1 MSANNPNAHLVAKSG
16 FFTGLHPGM
25 GIAAKGMVVAFVLFT
40 VLNVEFAGGIY
51 GTIRGWIETGLSWY
65 YISAV
70 MVLFALCIFLMCSK
84 WGAVK
89 LGDDDS
95 QPEFSNFSWFAM
107 LFSAGV
113 GIGILFFGVAEPIF
127 YFDNSGAFGYPNNP
141 HADMQGH
148 AEMTILRAVDA
159 MRVTYFHWGFHG
171 WAVYVIVGLCLAYFG
186 FRKKLPLTL
195 RSSLYPLIGDRIY
208 GPIGHAVDLLAVF
221 GTVFGVATSLGLGVS
236 QMAAGLNVLF
246 GISDGIVTKLT
257 LILVISVIATV
268 SAVSG
273 VGKGIR
279 ILSEWNI
286 WLSVV
291 LLAAFVAIGPFKW
304 LMSFFVTSL
313 GDYLWNVIPM
323 GFWTANEP
331 GNAAWQGGWTIFYWG
346 WWISWAPFVGM
357 FIARISRGRTIR
369 EFMVGVMFVPTTI
382 AFFWL
387 CMFGGNAI
395 WQELNSVGGPASAGG
410 AGIIETVRQWDLPSA
425 LYGAIANLGT
435 TSWIGDVG
443 WISWPLSALA
453 TLLLASW
460 FITSSDS
467 GTLVITTML
476 SMGDDN
482 PPKVFR
488 VIWGLGEGFVAAVLL
503 LAGGLG
509 ALQTASIAAAFPI
522 SFVLL
527 AMAWGLLKSL
537 ADDPGAVTI
546 PPEAVAPD
554 GTRMSQELHG

>member
-1 MSANNPNAHLVAKSG
+1 MPEDSSNSHLVAKSG

-25 GIAAKGMVVAFVLFT
+25 SIAAKGMIAAFVIFT
-40 VLNVEFAGGIY
+40 VMNVEFAGGLY
-51 GTIRGWIETGLSWY
+51 KSIRSWIENGLSFY
-65 YISAV
+65 YIT
-70 MVLFALCIFLMCSK
+70 LFSIGLLVCFWLMFSRFGK
-84 WGAVK
+84 IR

-95 QPEFSNFSWFAM
+95 RPEFSNFSWFSM
-107 LFSAGV
+107 LFSAGI

-127 YFDNSGAFGYPNNP
+127 YFDTSAVWGYPNNP
-141 HADMQGH
+141 HADLAGHTEMDMQ
-148 AEMTILRAVDA
+148 RAVDA
-159 MRVTYFHWGFHG
+159 MRVTFFHWGFHG
-171 WAVYVIVGLCLAYFG
+171 WAFYVLVGLSLAYFG

-195 RSSLYPLIGDRIY
+195 RSALYPLIGERIY
-208 GPIGHAVDLLAVF
+208 GPWGHAVDLLAVF

-236 QMAAGLNVLF
+236 QMAAGLNHLF
-246 GISDGIVTKLT
+246 GVDPGTGTKLV
-257 LILVISVIATV
+257 LIAVVSVIATI

-286 WLSVV
+286 WLSIV
-291 LLAAFVAIGPFKW
+291 LLAAFVIFGPFQW
-304 LMSFFVTSL
+304 LMGLFVTTVGGYVASF
-313 GDYLWNVIPM
+313 IPM
-323 GFWTANEP
+323 GFWTATEGP
-331 GNAAWQGGWTIFYWG
+331 DVAWQGGWTIFYWG
-346 WWISWAPFVGM
+346 WWISWSPFVGV

-395 WQELNSVGGPASAGG
+395 WQEMHMGSGVASADG
-410 AGIIETVRQWDLPSA
+410 AGIIQTVRDWNLPSA
-425 LYGAIANLGT
+425 LFGTIDNIGT
-435 TSWIGDVG
+435 TSWMGDMSWV
-443 WISWPLSALA
+443 SWPMSLLA
-453 TLLLASW
+453 TFLLFSW

-482 PPKVFR
+482 PPKKFR
-488 VIWGLGEGFVAAVLL
+488 IIWGLGEGVVAAALL

-522 SFVLL
+522 SFVLI
-527 AMAWGLLKSL
+527 AMIWGLLKSL
-537 ADDPGAVTI
+537 HDDPSASPISVET
-546 PPEAVAPD
+546 VAAD
-554 GTRMSQELHG
+554 GTRIKQDLHA

>member
-1 MSANNPNAHLVAKSG
+1 MASDKDGGSNGLVAEKG
-16 FFTGLHPGM
+16 IWKGLHPGM
-25 GIAAKGMVVAFVLFT
+25 GLAAKGMVVAFVVFT
-40 VLNVEFAGGIY
+40 ALNVDFANGIY
-51 GTIRGWIETGLSWY
+51 SAVRGWIEGALNWY

-70 MVLFALCIFLMCSK
+70 TVMLFVCLYLMMSRHGK
-84 WGAVK
+84 VR

-95 QPEFSNFSWFAM
+95 RPEFSNFSWFAM

-113 GIGILFFGVAEPIF
+113 GIGLLFFGIAEPMF
-127 YFDNSGAFGYPNNP
+127 YFDNTAPWKYPNNP
-141 HADMQGH
+141 FADLEGATNMDVQRGV
-148 AEMTILRAVDA
+148 IA

-171 WAVYVIVGLCLAYFG
+171 WAVYVMIGLCLAYFG

-195 RSSLYPLIGDRIY
+195 RSALYPVIGNRIY

-236 QMAAGLNVLF
+236 QMATGLNHLF
-246 GISDGIVTKLT
+246 GVDPGLTTQIILIVIISIVAT
-257 LILVISVIATV
+257 L

-279 ILSEWNI
+279 IISEWNI
-286 WLSVV
+286 WLSIV
-291 LLAAFVAIGPFKW
+291 LLAFFLFGGPTKW
-304 LMSFFVTSL
+304 LLGFFVTTV

-323 GFWTANEP
+323 GFQTFNGD
-331 GNAAWQGGWTIFYWG
+331 GNAKWQGGWTIFYWG

-387 CMFGGNAI
+387 CIFGGSAI
-395 WQELNSVGGPASAGG
+395 YAELNATGGVGT
-410 AGIIETVRQWDLPSA
+410 AGIADLVRNWNLPAA
-425 LYGAIANLGT
+425 LYGTIDQVT
-435 TSWIGDVG
+435 TIQWLN
-443 WISWPLSALA
+443 WAMAALA
-453 TLLLASW
+453 TFLLATW

-482 PPKVFR
+482 PPQRFR
-488 VIWGLGEGFVAAVLL
+488 IVWGLGEGFVAAVLL
-503 LAGGLG
+503 AAGGLK
-509 ALQTASIAAAFPI
+509 ALQTASIAAALPVSVI
-522 SFVLL
+522 ML
-527 AMAWGLLKSL
+527 MMTWGIVKSL
-537 ADDPGAVTI
+537 NEDSSAVPEGAQ
-546 PPEAVAPD
+546 PKPA
-554 GTRMSQELHG
+554 

>member
-1 MSANNPNAHLVAKSG
+1 MSNIESRRVASKG
-16 FFTGLHPGM
+16 VWKGLHPAM
-25 GIAAKGMVVAFVLFT
+25 GIASKGMVAAFVVFT
-40 VLNVEFAGGIY
+40 ALYVDFANSLY
-51 GTIRGWIETGLSWY
+51 SAIRGWIESALNWY

-70 MVLFALCIFLMCSK
+70 AAMLFVCLYLMLSRF
-84 WGAVK
+84 GNVK

-95 QPEFSNFSWFAM
+95 KPEFSNFSWFAM

-113 GIGILFFGVAEPIF
+113 GIGLLFFGIAEPMF
-127 YFDNSGAFGYPNNP
+127 YFDNTAPWGYPNNP
-141 HADMQGH
+141 FADQALATAMN
-148 AEMTILRAVDA
+148 EDRAVFA

-171 WAVYVIVGLCLAYFG
+171 WAVYVTVGLCLAYFG

-195 RSSLYPLIGDRIY
+195 RSALYPIIGDRIY

-236 QMAAGLNVLF
+236 QMAAGLHHLF
-246 GISDGIVTKLT
+246 GIDPGTLTQIV
-257 LILVISVIATV
+257 LIAAISVVATL

-279 ILSEWNI
+279 IISEWNI

-291 LLAAFVAIGPFKW
+291 LLAFFLFGGPTKW
-304 LMSFFVTSL
+304 LLGFFVTTA

-323 GFWTANEP
+323 GFQTFNAE
-331 GNAAWQGGWTIFYWG
+331 GAAAWQGGWTIFYWG

-387 CMFGGNAI
+387 CIFGGNAI
-395 WQELNSVGGPASAGG
+395 HAELHAAGG
-410 AGIIETVRQWDLPSA
+410 VGTAGIAQLVRDWNLPSA
-425 LYGAIANLGT
+425 LYGAIDLIT
-435 TSWIGDVG
+435 DLSWLN
-443 WISWPLSALA
+443 WAMAALA
-453 TLLLASW
+453 TLLLVTW

-482 PPKVFR
+482 PPQRFR
-488 VIWGLGEGFVAAVLL
+488 IVWGLGEGLVAAVLL
-503 LAGGLG
+503 AAGGLK
-509 ALQTASIAAAFPI
+509 ALQTASIAAALPVSVI
-522 SFVLL
+522 MLL
-527 AMAWGLLKSL
+527 MAYGIVKSL
-537 ADDPGAVTI
+537 HEDPSAVPATGART
-546 PPEAVAPD
+546 APD
-554 GTRMSQELHG
+554 GTSLSGELHA

>member
-1 MSANNPNAHLVAKSG
+1 MNNPQDLVARSG
-16 FFTGLHPGM
+16 FFTGLHSGM
-25 GIAAKGMVVAFVLFT
+25 GVAAKAMVVAFVVFT
-40 VLNVEFAGGIY
+40 ALNVEFANEIY
-51 GTIRGWIETGLSWY
+51 SGIRGWIEATLNWY

-70 MVLFALCIFLMCSK
+70 TVMLFVCFYLMFSRF
-84 WGAVK
+84 GSIK

-95 QPEFSNFSWFAM
+95 RPEFTNFAWFAM

-113 GIGILFFGVAEPIF
+113 GIGLLFFGIAEPMF
-127 YFDNSGAFGYPNNP
+127 YFDNTAPWGYPNNP
-141 HADMQGH
+141 FADHAGVTAMNVD
-148 AEMTILRAVDA
+148 RAVYA

-171 WAVYVIVGLCLAYFG
+171 WAVYVMIGLCLAYFG

-195 RSSLYPLIGDRIY
+195 RSALYPVIGERIY

-236 QMAAGLNVLF
+236 QMATGLNVLI
-246 GISDGIVTKLT
+246 GVDPGVVTQIVLIVIISIVAT
-257 LILVISVIATV
+257 L

-279 ILSEWNI
+279 IISEWNI

-291 LLAAFVAIGPFKW
+291 LLAYFLFGGPAQW
-304 LMSFFVTSL
+304 LMGFFVTTI

-323 GFWTANEP
+323 GFRTFNAP
-331 GNAAWQGGWTIFYWG
+331 GDAAWQGGWTIFYWG

-387 CMFGGNAI
+387 CIFGGNAMYI
-395 WQELNSVGGPASAGG
+395 ELNAEGGVGT
-410 AGIIETVRQWDLPSA
+410 AGIAQLVRDWNLPSA
-425 LYGAIANLGT
+425 LYGTIERMT
-435 TSWIGDVG
+435 DVNWLNMAMAG
-443 WISWPLSALA
+443 LA
-453 TLLLASW
+453 TFLLATW

-476 SMGDDN
+476 SMGSDD
-482 PPKVFR
+482 PPKKFR
-488 VIWGLGEGFVAAVLL
+488 IVWGLGEGFVAAVLL
-503 LAGGLG
+503 MAGGLK
-509 ALQTASIAAAFPI
+509 ALQTASIAAALPVSVI
-522 SFVLL
+522 MLV
-527 AMAWGLLKSL
+527 MTYGIVKSL
-537 ADDPGAVTI
+537 HEDPSALPVTG
-546 PPEAVAPD
+546 EELAPD
-554 GTRMSQELHG
+554 GTSLSAELRS